1 MRIDFAQQKI
11 QISVP
16 SMQAF
21 VWVADRMLTLHM
33 GSAPILR
40 LRQYLH
46 ETKSAPGGVQGRA
59 ALRAGAKGNL
69 CPHRLRLDSG
79 SFPPGTQAVKPEI
92 HTVFLGFPTFSRR
105 KISRRQLLPTGAKL
119 PRSSAPP
126 LAAFFAGISVRDKKG
141 RPPAGVGEHLPLSQ
155 HFTRTQC
162 PYLSVK
168 NQRFLP
174 ALLEGEPRG
183 WL

>member
-16 SMQAF
+16 SMQAS

-59 ALRAGAKGNL
+59 ALRAGAIN
-69 CPHRLRLDSG
+69 
-79 SFPPGTQAVKPEI
+79 
-92 HTVFLGFPTFSRR
+92 
-105 KISRRQLLPTGAKL
+105 
-119 PRSSAPP
+119 SAPP
-126 LAAFFAGISVRDKKG
+126 LAAFFASFLGGTRKEGPRQGSG
-141 RPPAGVGEHLPLSQ
+141 STCLHLSTSQ
-155 HFTRTQC
+155 
-162 PYLSVK
+162 
-168 NQRFLP
+168 
-174 ALLEGEPRG
+174 ERG
-183 WL
+183 AA